1 MAAASLLPADV
12 LHGMFPLRR
21 GETDPESG
29 H

>member
-12 LHGMFPLRR
+12 LRKTFPLRR